1 MGGLSA
7 LTALLFYTLKKY
19 FEIFFIFNPYTP
31 PLLSALGE
39 RRWKALHLFLVCAAN
54 GFDL

>member
-1 MGGLSA
+1 M
-7 LTALLFYTLKKY
+7 TALLFYTLKKY

>member
-7 LTALLFYTLKKY
+7 LTALLFYPLKKY
-19 FEIFFIFNPYTP
+19 FEIFLFSTPPP

-39 RRWKALHLFLVCAAN
+39 GRWKAFHLFLVCAAN